1 MKEIKNICKRCVP
14 FIDCK
19 SEIDNTQIDNTKNID
34 AVMAMNN
41 LIE

>member
-1 MKEIKNICKRCVP
+1 MKEIQNICKRCAP